1 MMKKTL
7 YFIFLLVLFSSCGS
21 NERVSKE
28 VFEEVNSAMEVKR
41 LTEAEILQEA
51 MIWGDSISSEAQNQ
65 LISNLK
71 KAIEERGVDA
81 AIEFCSVKARPI
93 LNEVGEKYGIN
104 IRRASNRFRNPVDQP
119 TSDEMPILEAYE
131 YNIENG
137 LSADPNIQKIDQGET
152 YLYTKAI
159 VIPGAF
165 CLSCHGKPETEIGPE
180 TLEAIKKIYPN
191 DKATGHKVG
200 DLRGMWSLKI
210 PKKEVVKRM

>member
-1 MMKKTL
+1 MNKNL
-7 YFIFLLVLFSSCGS
+7 YFLLVLFLISSCGS

-71 KAIEERGVDA
+71 KAIEEKGVEG
-81 AIEFCSVKARPI
+81 AIGFCNVEATPI

-104 IRRASNRFRNPVDQP
+104 IRRASNRFRNPQDKP
-119 TSDEMPILEAYE
+119 TEDEKPILEAYE

-137 LSADPNIQKIDQGET
+137 LSTDPNIQKIDQGET

-165 CLSCHGKPETEIGPE
+165 CLSCHGDPTSEIGAK
-180 TLEAIKKIYPN
+180 TLEAIKSNYPS